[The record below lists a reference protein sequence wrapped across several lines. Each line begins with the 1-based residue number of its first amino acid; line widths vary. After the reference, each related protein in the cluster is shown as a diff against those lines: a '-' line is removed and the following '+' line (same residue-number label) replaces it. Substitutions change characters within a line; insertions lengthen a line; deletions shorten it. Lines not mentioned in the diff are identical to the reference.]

1 MSRREP
7 KHTVLHSHD
16 APVYSASFSPNG
28 FLLASTSKDHTTL
41 LWEVATGTRLRMFA
55 TTSPVMCAAWS
66 VDSRR
71 LMIGMEGGGVR
82 MYGNLPGAAGNAA
95 TLVSERLARVEAAAF
110 AAQAHDDAGTSC
122 AGTVHTR
129 TGTRALKSVH
139 AHAHATR
146 APVWT
151 HAAHPSLTYVW
162 MLRPPHAHPICTL
175 VSHARL
181 FACVCRVVCVCHVA
195 CVCHV
200 TLWHPTLRVCLC
212 ARGTAPPPPPP
223 LPVASLVTTVASL
236 REDNALMR
244 AELNAYKGR
253 VGHLEREMR
262 RLVKG
267 LRKRLGEAE
276 DSD

>member
-1 MSRREP
+1 MSPTTTARNQSLNRAQDTTVVLWDTAYMSRREP

-162 MLRPPHAHPICTL
+162 MLRPPHAHSC
-175 VSHARL
+175 RMR
-181 FACVCRVVCVCHVA
+181 VC
-195 CVCHV
+195 
-200 TLWHPTLRVCLC
+200 LRVCAAWCVSATLHVC
-212 ARGTAPPPPPP
+212 AT
-223 LPVASLVTTVASL
+223 
-236 REDNALMR
+236 
-244 AELNAYKGR
+244 
-253 VGHLEREMR
+253 
-262 RLVKG
+262 
-267 LRKRLGEAE
+267 
-276 DSD
+276 